1 MKQRTKWN
9 VTVCT
14 YENNVMKSTRM
25 VKKEG
30 GGKRVVKKEYH
41 RQGETDQTTFM
52 YVVTIIM
59 KPFVQL
65 IYGNIKT

>member
-1 MKQRTKWN
+1 
-9 VTVCT
+9 
-14 YENNVMKSTRM
+14 MKSTRM